1 MFRLTLFLLGLSLLP
16 FSLASASSQYHL
28 NTHTQASSK
37 CIPTRS
43 RRASLEVDAD
53 PQLDRVACWVTCHE
67 EVTET
72 ITLPGWDTND
82 PVYVTKNCQ
91 FDVSVTD
98 LFSLSPLRARHASF
112 TWSSAVPLFP
122 RPHTRR
128 GIILHYISLL
138 PQWHDLAYLL
148 SPQQYLNLMSLCLV
162 QTCRSA
168 PDAAYAVEYGTS
180 FCKRAGV
187 AVNITLPAGY
197 LAAASDYFTWV
208 KSHLPPQTI
217 HVVDM
222 GQVRGLHFDGY
233 EDESGQSVG
242 WDRDC
247 GSAGLYLLLGIIAL
261 SLLPCILVDMTYAD
275 LTI

>member
-28 NTHTQASSK
+28 NTHTQAS
-37 CIPTRS
+37 T
-43 RRASLEVDAD
+43 
-53 PQLDRVACWVTCHE
+53 CWVTCHE

-197 LAAASDYFTWV
+197 LAAASDYFTSEAYTSMATRTSPARVWGG
-208 KSHLPPQTI
+208 T
-217 HVVDM
+217 
-222 GQVRGLHFDGY
+222 
-233 EDESGQSVG
+233 
-242 WDRDC
+242 
-247 GSAGLYLLLGIIAL
+247 GI
-261 SLLPCILVDMTYAD
+261 
-275 LTI
+275 